1 MGVGGNE
8 QSMVQ
13 GAGNRI
19 AWPQVGPV
27 VAVFALLTTLGIVA
41 VQHNNGPDEPSHLEY
56 IHILA
61 WEHRLPRVDETHIV
75 QHPPPYYLAMAVLW
89 RALGVRQRPGSL
101 PRDMTAIAQLSPQ
114 GVLGRRV
121 LRGVSMLLGCAT
133 LLLLAAT
140 LAALGVPARH
150 QGWLLAVIALN
161 PMLQYVCAVVGNEAL
176 AICYSSLVC
185 LVLVRRFRT
194 GGLTVAGAARLGLL
208 VGGGTW
214 VKQTTLLAVP
224 PLLVVVW
231 AAGPR
236 VERAARLG
244 ACLGAAVLA
253 GCGWPLYSKYSSGS
267 FFPNYVAPGNQE
279 YMTYQFL
286 HQAIRMID
294 LFLTIICTSLLPD
307 WSSVFIPRLLPG
319 FLTLLFWLLLPALV
333 VTRRRRAGARLRW
346 LAALALA
353 ALVGG
358 IMAQAVFT
366 DWRIIVGGRYLLN
379 GAGWVLVVLATCAA
393 RRPLRGRGWPAATI
407 VGAAV
412 GFLVLADIGWWYL
425 VWLHYQSLLP
435 R

>member
-333 VTRRRRAGARLRW
+333 VTAASPGRGAAAVAGRLGAGALVAASWPGGLHRW
-346 LAALALA
+346 RSSSRA
-353 ALVGG
+353 
-358 IMAQAVFT
+358 
-366 DWRIIVGGRYLLN
+366 YLLN